1 MKLRA
6 LALALL
12 ISCSPLTYGLDKDGN
27 RIGLVLSGG
36 AARGLSHIG
45 VIKALEQQGIQVDAV
60 AGTSMGAIV
69 GAMYASGY
77 SVNQLESIATS
88 LDWNYALADFPP
100 RRDLTF
106 RRKEEER
113 RHLLKTKIRI
123 TGNEVSLPKGVLDG
137 QNLGLVLQDIFQHT
151 NSISQF
157 DQLPIPFRA
166 VATNLETGEAV
177 VLHDGSLPA
186 AVRAS
191 MSIPG
196 LLAPV
201 QHNKMLLADG
211 GMANNMPVDV
221 ARAMGV
227 DRVIAVNIGSPLLK
241 RENIDS
247 IFAVSEQVTTFLTI
261 KSTEYQKAS
270 LLPQDLLLEP
280 VLEGIGSVD
289 FDAAADAIEQG
300 YQATMAQATALAS
313 FQSAGAQAQAELTTH
328 KDPIISAISLQNNSY
343 LHDEAIL
350 SFIRQPK
357 GEPFNQ
363 ALLIHNINTLYGLD
377 YFVSVNYE
385 LHDAANGTKR
395 LHILVNGDTRHMSF
409 VRLGFSTSDD
419 LRGNNYY
426 NLAASFNKAGITQ
439 YGAEWYTQLQLGNN
453 ALLSSEF
460 FLPLG
465 YETPLYIKP
474 VLSYTARDIPIYDE
488 ALKTERLIVRDRKS
502 SAGIEGGFM
511 FSQYTD
517 ISLGVH
523 VADGRLNVKTG
534 EALIDELGYDQGYL
548 EASFRLD
555 SEDHVYFPTQ
565 GARTELNYRSYE
577 KSLGS
582 DENYY
587 EADALL
593 SYAHSLD
600 RNTWVFRAQAA
611 RTNGENV
618 VPSSRFLLGGLGHLS
633 GMPEGSLVTQN
644 NDLLSLRYTRLLN
657 DPLLVFNTRYYFL
670 ATLEYGRAW
679 NRGLSDLPFDSGYL
693 TAGSLGVGMDS
704 PLGPIIFAYGR
715 NSADRHSV
723 YLSIGRAL

>member
-6 LALALL
+6 FALV
-12 ISCSPLTYGLDKDGN
+12 ILTCFGTWVHGADRDGN

-77 SVNQLESIATS
+77 SVEQLETIATT

-123 TGNEVSLPKGVLDG
+123 AGNEVSLPKGVLDG

-151 NSISQF
+151 NSITQF

-201 QHNKMLLADG
+201 QHNNRLLADG

-227 DRVIAVNIGSPLLK
+227 DRIIAVNIGSPLLK
-241 RENIDS
+241 RDNIDS

-261 KSTEYQKAS
+261 KSTEQQKAYLQS
-270 LLPQDLLLEP
+270 GDLLLEP
-280 VLEGIGSVD
+280 DLEGIGSVD
-289 FDAAADAIEQG
+289 FDAAATAIEQG
-300 YQATMAQATALAS
+300 YRATLAQAPALES
-313 FQSAGAQAQAELTTH
+313 FRSKTLHAQPALNTH
-328 KDPIISAISLQNNSY
+328 KAPVISAISLHNNSY

-385 LHDAANGTKR
+385 LHDAPNDTKR

-419 LRGNNYY
+419 LQGNNYY
-426 NLAASFNKAGITQ
+426 NLAASFNKVGITQ

-465 YETPLYIKP
+465 YETPLYIRP
-474 VLSYTARDIPIYDE
+474 VVAYSARDIPIYDE
-488 ALKTERLIVRDRKS
+488 ALKNARLIIRDRKTM
-502 SAGIEGGFM
+502 AGIEGGFM

-517 ISLGVH
+517 ISLGAH
-523 VADGRLNVKTG
+523 LADGRLNVKTG
-534 EALIDELGYDQGYL
+534 EALIEGLEYDQGYL

-555 SEDHVYFPTQ
+555 SEDHVYFPTL
-565 GARTELNYRSYE
+565 GSRAELNYRLYE
-577 KSLGS
+577 ESLGS
-582 DENYY
+582 DESYY
-587 EADALL
+587 EADALV
-593 SYAHSLD
+593 SYAHTID
-600 RNTWVFRAQAA
+600 RNTWVLRAQAA
-611 RTNGENV
+611 RTNGANV

-633 GMPEGSLVTQN
+633 GMAEGSLVTQN
-644 NDLLSLRYTRLLN
+644 NDLISLRYTRLLN
-657 DPLLVFNTRYYFL
+657 DPLLVFNTRYYLL

-679 NRGLSDLPFDSGYL
+679 NSDLSDLPFDTGYL

-723 YLSIGRAL
+723 YFSIGRSL